1 MTISAASAAYN
12 VDKVRAD
19 FPILSM
25 EVYGKPLIYLDNAA
39 SAQKPLQVMNAM
51 NEAMTS
57 GYANVHRGLHYLSNK
72 ATDDFEVARE
82 DVRRFLNA
90 PSLEEVI
97 FTGGAT
103 DALNL
108 VAQCYSADHIG
119 EGDEII
125 LSEMEHH
132 SNIVPWHYLREHKG
146 AVIKWV
152 RVHDDGSFD
161 MEDYKNLLGPKT
173 KFVALTQ
180 MSNAL
185 GTITPMKEII
195 RLAHAYDAPVLVD
208 GCQGAVHLET
218 DVQDLDCDFYVL
230 SGHKLYGPSGIG
242 ALYGK
247 AEYLNKMRP
256 YRGGGEMIR
265 EVTWDNV
272 TYGDLPHKF
281 EAGTPPILEVI
292 GLGAALRYIESYGR
306 KEIAAHEHDLLEY
319 ATRKMTEINNLT
331 IMGTAPEKGS
341 VISFTIKDIHPHDL
355 ATVVDRSGVAV
366 RAGHHCAQPLMN
378 RFGVTA
384 TARASFA
391 MYNTRDEI
399 DSLVESIHK
408 AISFFG

>member
-1 MTISAASAAYN
+1 MATN
-12 VDKVRAD
+12 TVFDVQKVRAD

-39 SAQKPLQVMNAM
+39 SAQKPRQVMNAM

-108 VAQCYSADHIG
+108 VAQCYGADHIG

-152 RVHDDGSFD
+152 RVNDDGSFD

-195 RLAHAYDAPVLVD
+195 RLAHEHDAPVLVD

-218 DVQDLDCDFYVL
+218 DVQDLDCDFY
-230 SGHKLYGPSGIG
+230 
-242 ALYGK
+242 
-247 AEYLNKMRP
+247 
-256 YRGGGEMIR
+256 
-265 EVTWDNV
+265 
-272 TYGDLPHKF
+272 
-281 EAGTPPILEVI
+281 
-292 GLGAALRYIESYGR
+292 
-306 KEIAAHEHDLLEY
+306 
-319 ATRKMTEINNLT
+319 
-331 IMGTAPEKGS
+331 
-341 VISFTIKDIHPHDL
+341 
-355 ATVVDRSGVAV
+355 
-366 RAGHHCAQPLMN
+366 
-378 RFGVTA
+378 
-384 TARASFA
+384 
-391 MYNTRDEI
+391 
-399 DSLVESIHK
+399 
-408 AISFFG
+408 

>member
-1 MTISAASAAYN
+1 MNIEKIK
-12 VDKVRAD
+12 DQ
-19 FPILSM
+19 FPILKQKNR
-25 EVYGKPLIYLDNAA
+25 GKPLVYFDNAA
-39 SAQKPLQVMNAM
+39 TSLKPLSVIDSESDFYKNYYG
-51 NEAMTS
+51 S
-57 GYANVHRGLHYLSNK
+57 IHRSVYELGEK
-72 ATDDFEVARE
+72 ATNAFEGTRNKVAQFIGTK
-82 DVRRFLNA
+82 D
-90 PSLEEVI
+90 SSSII
-97 FTGGAT
+97 FTKGAT
-103 DALNL
+103 EAINL
-108 VAQCYSADHIG
+108 VADAWGHTNLSK
-119 EGDEII
+119 GDIV
-125 LSEMEHH
+125 LLTEMEHH

-152 RVHDDGSFD
+152 RVNDDGSFD

-195 RLAHAYDAPVLVD
+195 RLAHEHDAPVLVD

-218 DVQDLDCDFYVL
+218 DVQGLDCDFYVL

-247 AEYLNKMRP
+247 ADYLNKMRP

-265 EVTWDNV
+265 EVTLDNV

-292 GLGAALRYIESYGR
+292 GLGAALRYIESYGH

-319 ATRKMTEINNLT
+319 ATRQMTEINNLS

-355 ATVVDRSGVAV
+355 ATVIDRSGVAV
-366 RAGHHCAQPLMN
+366 RAGHHCAQPLMK

-391 MYNTRDEI
+391 MYKTRDEI